1 MVRGGLV
8 EIIFDKTLKL
18 REDKNNE
25 SKTLTL
31 MVSDAQRINS
41 ALQLMH
47 ELWAGPLETGLATWL
62 LWRKVGPSSLTIL
75 GMALGLCTYRSIEGP
90 LR

>member
-8 EIIFDKTLKL
+8 EVIFDKMLKL
-18 REDKNNE
+18 REDKTTE
-25 SKTLTL
+25 SKALTL
-31 MVSDAQRINS
+31 MVNDTQRIAS
-41 ALQLMH
+41 ALKFMH

-75 GMALGLCTYRSIEGP
+75 GMALGWCTYTNGEVP
-90 LR
+90 LS